1 MSNFLITA
9 YYTTDKI
16 YTEQALHLKHS
27 LEQFNIPYHIKSINT
42 FGNWQ
47 RNTQYKPT
55 FLLEML
61 EQFPEQCIVY
71 VDSDAEFK
79 AYPVLFDELA
89 KDCTKIAL
97 HQLDHFLH
105 RKRKRPLEV
114 LSGTLFLPNT
124 ATVYNT
130 VRLWQEQC
138 KASPTVWDQRALE
151 KVVGNNFHQL
161 PEEYCY
167 IFDYKYNR
175 QMKPVIVHYQ
185 ASRQAKKIECL
196 SVNR

>member
-1 MSNFLITA
+1 MNFLITA
-9 YYTTDKI
+9 YHTTDKI
-16 YTEQALHLKHS
+16 YTEQALLLKRS
-27 LEQFNIPYHIKSINT
+27 LEQFNIPYHIRSIDT
-42 FGNWQ
+42 LGNWQ
-47 RNTQYKPT
+47 KNTQYKPT
-55 FLLEML
+55 FLLEMI
-61 EQFPEQCIVY
+61 EQFPDHCIVY

-79 AYPVLFDELA
+79 AYPVLFDELTKTCA
-89 KDCTKIAL
+89 KIAL

-124 ATVYNT
+124 ATVYNI
-130 VRLWQEQC
+130 VKLWQEHC
-138 KASPTVWDQRALE
+138 KVNPILWDQRALE

-175 QMKPVIVHYQ
+175 QMKPVIVHNQ
-185 ASRQAKKIECL
+185 ISRKVKKVEKL
-196 SVNR
+196 AVS